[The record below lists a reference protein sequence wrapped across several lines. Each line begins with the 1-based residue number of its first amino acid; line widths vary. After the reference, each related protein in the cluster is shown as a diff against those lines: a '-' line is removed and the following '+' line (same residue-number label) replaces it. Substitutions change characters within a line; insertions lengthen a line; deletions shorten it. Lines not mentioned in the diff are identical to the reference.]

1 MSKVQ
6 NPTVEEQ
13 VATPAPETTTTTTST
28 EAPVVEPVEEPK
40 VEEPQVEEPVA
51 ATEAA
56 VETPAVVVEEP
67 TAEATTDAAPVA
79 KEVTPVEEG
88 VLGYKGP
95 GLLKSFIFQKK
106 HFWFGS
112 EPVEHKNLSSY
123 LRGEKPDVANHNAA
137 WSSHTGNGLLFFS
150 KKASDK
156 ASPAGILN
164 LSEASDVS
172 EDGTVDF
179 FFSIHGHKHTFQAA
193 NVAER
198 DNWVA
203 TLKTKIAEAK
213 EISES
218 VKESETYKTS
228 IAALAKPFS
237 GAATPKKEAK
247 EEKKE
252 EKAEAKAEKK
262 EEKAEAKEAKEEQK
276 EENAEAKAEA
286 KEEKKEEKAE
296 LKAEKKDRKS
306 RSASRKGDKRTS
318 IFGALPGFGKKEEK
332 TEAPKDEVV
341 ASPST
346 EEPVVTSDASAA
358 PVVDAPVA
366 AEAPATTEEAAIAP
380 AVEEPVAAAAPVEK
394 PVEKPVPTKRNSI
407 FGTLQSRFSN
417 KKFEPEAVS
426 PVVAAKDEE
435 PVSENA
441 PVIPAVDTTEPLT
454 TNADAS
460 GPAETTEVP
469 AINGETPKAAE
480 IPMTKADKRK
490 SSLPWLSKKDK
501 SAATSD
507 EETEKP
513 KSPFAKLRATV
524 KSKSS
529 PKTEKTAEKPLEP
542 TVEAKAEDKIDE
554 ETVATEAE
562 AEAAPAATE
571 PVVSEPVVAA
581 PSSTTPQV
589 SATA

>member
-1 MSKVQ
+1 MSEIQK
-6 NPTVEEQ
+6 PIVEEPV
-13 VATPAPETTTTTTST
+13 VAESAPVTTTTD
-28 EAPVVEPVEEPK
+28 APVVEPVAEPK
-40 VEEPQVEEPVA
+40 VEEPVA
-51 ATEAA
+51 ATEPVA
-56 VETPAVVVEEP
+56 ETPAVVEEP
-67 TAEATTDAAPVA
+67 TTEAVADAAPV
-79 KEVTPVEEG
+79 KEVNFIEEG

-137 WSSHTGNGLLFFS
+137 WSSHTGKGLLFFS
-150 KKASDK
+150 KKSSDK

-172 EDGTVDF
+172 EDGTADF
-179 FFSIHGHKHTFQAA
+179 FFTIHGHKHTFQAA
-193 NVAER
+193 NPAER

-203 TLKTKIAEAK
+203 TMKVKVAEAK
-213 EISES
+213 EIAES

-228 IAALAKPFS
+228 HAALAKPFS

-252 EKAEAKAEKK
+252 EKAEIKAEKK

-276 EENAEAKAEA
+276 EEQAEAKAEA

-296 LKAEKKDRKS
+296 LKVEKKDRKS

-318 IFGALPGFGKKEEK
+318 IFGAIPGFGKKEEK

-346 EEPVVTSDASAA
+346 EEPVVATDASAA
-358 PVVDAPVA
+358 PVVEEPVA
-366 AEAPATTEEAAIAP
+366 TEVPATTEEAAIAP
-380 AVEEPVAAAAPVEK
+380 AVEEPVAATAVPAD
-394 PVEKPVPTKRNSI
+394 KPVPTKRNSI
-407 FGTLQSRFSN
+407 FGTLQSRFSH
-417 KKFEPEAVS
+417 KKPEPEAVS
-426 PVVAAKDEE
+426 PVIAPKDEE

-441 PVIPAVDTTEPLT
+441 PVIPAVDTTEPLN
-454 TNADAS
+454 TNVEA
-460 GPAETTEVP
+460 PAPVEATEAPVT
-469 AINGETPKAAE
+469 NGETPKAVE
-480 IPMTKADKRK
+480 TPITKADKRK
-490 SSLPWLSKKDK
+490 SSLPWLNKKDK

-529 PKTEKTAEKPLEP
+529 PKADKTAEKPLEP
-542 TVEAKAEDKIDE
+542 AAETTAEDKIEE
-554 ETVATEAE
+554 ETTAT
-562 AEAAPAATE
+562 EAAPAVTE

-581 PSSTTPQV
+581 PASTTPQV

>member
-1 MSKVQ
+1 MSEVQ
-6 NPTVEEQ
+6 NPTVEEPLTAQ
-13 VATPAPETTTTTTST
+13 APVITT
-28 EAPVVEPVEEPK
+28 EVPVVEPVTETK
-40 VEEPQVEEPVA
+40 IEEPVA
-51 ATEAA
+51 TTELAA
-56 VETPAVVVEEP
+56 EAPAVVEEP
-67 TAEATTDAAPVA
+67 TAEVTDAAPAA

-106 HFWFGS
+106 YFWFGT
-112 EPVEHKNLSSY
+112 EPIEHKNLSSY

-150 KKASDK
+150 KKATDK

-164 LSEASDVS
+164 LSEASDIS

-179 FFSIHGHKHTFQAA
+179 FFTIHGHKHTFQAA
-193 NVAER
+193 NIVER
-198 DNWVA
+198 DDWVA
-203 TLKTKIAEAK
+203 TLKNKVAEAK
-213 EISES
+213 EIAES

-228 IAALAKPFS
+228 HAALTKPFS
-237 GAATPKKEAK
+237 GAATPKKE
-247 EEKKE
+247 EKV
-252 EKAEAKAEKK
+252 EAKAEKK

-276 EENAEAKAEA
+276 EENAEIKAEI
-286 KEEKKEEKAE
+286 KEEKKEEKSE
-296 LKAEKKDRKS
+296 LKVEKKGRKS

-318 IFGALPGFGKKEEK
+318 IFGAIPGFGKKEDK

-346 EEPVVTSDASAA
+346 EEAIAADASAA
-358 PVVDAPVA
+358 PDLDAPA
-366 AEAPATTEEAAIAP
+366 ATEVPVTTEEAAVAP
-380 AVEEPVAAAAPVEK
+380 AVEEPIVAAAPVEK
-394 PVEKPVPTKRNSI
+394 PVATKRNSI
-407 FGTLQSRFSN
+407 FGTLQSRFSH
-417 KKFEPEAVS
+417 KKPEPEAVS
-426 PVVAAKDEE
+426 PVAAKDDE

-454 TNADAS
+454 ANVDAAS
-460 GPAETTEVP
+460 PVEVAETPV
-469 AINGETPKAAE
+469 INGDVPKAAE
-480 IPMTKADKRK
+480 TPVTKADKRK
-490 SSLPWLSKKDK
+490 SSLPWLSKKEK
-501 SAATSD
+501 STTTSD

-529 PKTEKTAEKPLEP
+529 PKADKTAEKPLEP
-542 TVEAKAEDKIDE
+542 TAETKAEDKITE
-554 ETVATEAE
+554 EIT
-562 AEAAPAATE
+562 ATE

-581 PSSTTPQV
+581 PTSTTPQV

>member
-1 MSKVQ
+1 MSEIQK
-6 NPTVEEQ
+6 PIVEEPV
-13 VATPAPETTTTTTST
+13 VAESAPVTTTTD
-28 EAPVVEPVEEPK
+28 APVVEPVAEPK
-40 VEEPQVEEPVA
+40 VEDPVA
-51 ATEAA
+51 ATEP
-56 VETPAVVVEEP
+56 VTETPAVVEEP
-67 TAEATTDAAPVA
+67 TTEAVADVAPAA
-79 KEVTPVEEG
+79 KEVTFVEEG

-137 WSSHTGNGLLFFS
+137 WSSHTGKGLLFFS
-150 KKASDK
+150 KKSSDK

-179 FFSIHGHKHTFQAA
+179 FFTIHGHKHTFQAA
-193 NVAER
+193 NLAER

-203 TLKTKIAEAK
+203 TLKVKVAEAK
-213 EISES
+213 EIAES

-228 IAALAKPFS
+228 HAALVKPFS

-252 EKAEAKAEKK
+252 EKAEIKAEKK

-276 EENAEAKAEA
+276 EEQAEAKAEA
-286 KEEKKEEKAE
+286 KEEKAE
-296 LKAEKKDRKS
+296 LKVEKKDRKS

-318 IFGALPGFGKKEEK
+318 IFGAIPGFGKKEEK
-332 TEAPKDEVV
+332 TEAPKEAPKDEVV
-341 ASPST
+341 ASPSN
-346 EEPVVTSDASAA
+346 EEPVVATDASVT
-358 PVVDAPVA
+358 PVVEEPVA
-366 AEAPATTEEAAIAP
+366 TEVPATTEEAAIAP
-380 AVEEPVAAAAPVEK
+380 AVEEPVAAAAVPAD
-394 PVEKPVPTKRNSI
+394 KPVPTKRNSI
-407 FGTLQSRFSN
+407 FGTLQSRFSH
-417 KKFEPEAVS
+417 KKPEPEAVS
-426 PVVAAKDEE
+426 PVIAPKDEE

-441 PVIPAVDTTEPLT
+441 PVIPAVDTAEPLN
-454 TNADAS
+454 TNVET
-460 GPAETTEVP
+460 PAPVETTEASVT
-469 AINGETPKAAE
+469 NGETPKAVE
-480 IPMTKADKRK
+480 TPVTKADKRK
-490 SSLPWLSKKDK
+490 SSLPWLNKKDK

-529 PKTEKTAEKPLEP
+529 PKADKTAEKPLEP
-542 TVEAKAEDKIDE
+542 AAETKAEDKIEE
-554 ETVATEAE
+554 ETTAT
-562 AEAAPAATE
+562 EAAPAVTE

-581 PSSTTPQV
+581 PASTTPQV

>member
-1 MSKVQ
+1 MSEVQ
-6 NPTVEEQ
+6 KPIVEEQ
-13 VATPAPETTTTTTST
+13 AAAPAPETTTTGI

-40 VEEPQVEEPVA
+40 IEEPVA
-51 ATEAA
+51 ATEPAI
-56 VETPAVVVEEP
+56 ETPAVVVEEP
-67 TAEATTDAAPVA
+67 TAGATTDAAPVA

-150 KKASDK
+150 KKATDK

-179 FFSIHGHKHTFQAA
+179 FFTIHGHKHTFQAA

-286 KEEKKEEKAE
+286 KEEKAE

-318 IFGALPGFGKKEEK
+318 IFGAIPGFGKKEEK

-346 EEPVVTSDASAA
+346 EEPVVATEASAA
-358 PVVDAPVA
+358 PVVDAPVDT
-366 AEAPATTEEAAIAP
+366 EVPATTEEAAIAP
-380 AVEEPVAAAAPVEK
+380 AVEEPVAAAAPI
-394 PVEKPVPTKRNSI
+394 EKPVPTKRNSI

-417 KKFEPEAVS
+417 KKPEPEAAS
-426 PVVAAKDEE
+426 PVAAKDEE

-454 TNADAS
+454 ANVDAS
-460 GPAETTEVP
+460 APAETTEVP
-469 AINGETPKAAE
+469 VTNGETPKAAE
-480 IPMTKADKRK
+480 TPITKADKRK

-529 PKTEKTAEKPLEP
+529 PKADKTAEKPLEP

-554 ETVATEAE
+554 ETTAIE

-581 PSSTTPQV
+581 PTSTTPQV

>member
-1 MSKVQ
+1 MSDIQKPV
-6 NPTVEEQ
+6 VEEPV
-13 VATPAPETTTTTTST
+13 VAAPAPVTTTT
-28 EAPVVEPVEEPK
+28 EAPVVEPVAEPK
-40 VEEPQVEEPVA
+40 VEEPVA
-51 ATEAA
+51 ATEP
-56 VETPAVVVEEP
+56 VTETPAVVEEP
-67 TAEATTDAAPVA
+67 TTEAVTEAAPAA

-123 LRGEKPDVANHNAA
+123 LRGEKPDVGNHNAA
-137 WSSHTGNGLLFFS
+137 WSSHTGKGLLFFS
-150 KKASDK
+150 KKSSDK

-179 FFSIHGHKHTFQAA
+179 FFTIHGHKHTFQAA
-193 NVAER
+193 NLAER

-203 TLKTKIAEAK
+203 TLKVKVAEAK
-213 EISES
+213 EIAES

-228 IAALAKPFS
+228 HAALVKPFS

-252 EKAEAKAEKK
+252 EKAEIKAEKK

-276 EENAEAKAEA
+276 EEQAEAKAEA

-296 LKAEKKDRKS
+296 LKVEKKDRKS

-318 IFGALPGFGKKEEK
+318 IFGAIPGFGKKEEK

-346 EEPVVTSDASAA
+346 EEPVVATDASAA

-366 AEAPATTEEAAIAP
+366 TEVPATTEEAAIAP

-394 PVEKPVPTKRNSI
+394 PVPTKRNSI
-407 FGTLQSRFSN
+407 FGTLQSRFSH
-417 KKFEPEAVS
+417 KKPEPEAVS
-426 PVVAAKDEE
+426 PVIAPKDEE

-441 PVIPAVDTTEPLT
+441 PVIPAVDTTEPLN
-454 TNADAS
+454 TNVEAA
-460 GPAETTEVP
+460 PAPVETTESPVT
-469 AINGETPKAAE
+469 NGETPKAAE
-480 IPMTKADKRK
+480 TPITKADKRK
-490 SSLPWLSKKDK
+490 SSLPWLNKKDK

-529 PKTEKTAEKPLEP
+529 PKADKSAEKPLEP
-542 TVEAKAEDKIDE
+542 TAETKAEDKIAE
-554 ETVATEAE
+554 ETAATED
-562 AEAAPAATE
+562 APAVTE

-581 PSSTTPQV
+581 PASTTPQV

>member
-1 MSKVQ
+1 MSEVQ
-6 NPTVEEQ
+6 KPTVEEQ
-13 VATPAPETTTTTTST
+13 VAAPAPAITTT
-28 EAPVVEPVEEPK
+28 EAPAVEPVPETKTEEPVAPTESTEPTAETPAV
-40 VEEPQVEEPVA
+40 VEEPSAEA

-56 VETPAVVVEEP
+56 APA
-67 TAEATTDAAPVA
+67 A

-112 EPVEHKNLSSY
+112 EPVEHKNLASY

-137 WSSHTGNGLLFFS
+137 WSSHTGKGLLFFS
-150 KKASDK
+150 KKATEK

-164 LSEASDVS
+164 LSEASDVT

-179 FFSIHGHKHTFQAA
+179 FFTIHGHKHTFQAA
-193 NVAER
+193 NIVER

-203 TLKTKIAEAK
+203 TLKTKVAEAK
-213 EISES
+213 EIAES

-228 IAALAKPFS
+228 HAALVKPFS

-318 IFGALPGFGKKEEK
+318 IFGAIPGFGKKEEK

-346 EEPVVTSDASAA
+346 EEPVVATEAAAA
-358 PVVDAPVA
+358 PVVDAPAATEVPVA
-366 AEAPATTEEAAIAP
+366 TEEAAIAP

-394 PVEKPVPTKRNSI
+394 PVPTKRSSI
-407 FGTLQSRFSN
+407 FGTLQSRFSH
-417 KKFEPEAVS
+417 KKPEPEAAS
-426 PVVAAKDEE
+426 PVVAKDEE

-454 TNADAS
+454 TDAAS
-460 GPAETTEVP
+460 PVEATEAPAT
-469 AINGETPKAAE
+469 NGETPKAAE
-480 IPMTKADKRK
+480 TPTVKTDKRK
-490 SSLPWLSKKDK
+490 SSLPWLNKKEK
-501 SAATSD
+501 SATTSD

-529 PKTEKTAEKPLEP
+529 PKADKTAEKPLEP
-542 TVEAKAEDKIDE
+542 TAEAKAEDKVAE
-554 ETVATEAE
+554 ESAATEAT
-562 AEAAPAATE
+562 PAATE
-571 PVVSEPVVAA
+571 PVVSEPVTAA
-581 PSSTTPQV
+581 PTSTTPQV